1 MTESNNTPN
10 MELGKVVLETL
21 VSQGLIVPEN
31 QESILSTICGGRMTA
46 SDWKS
51 CVEMKILKD
60 EGKVYDG
67 KSDQED

>member
-10 MELGKVVLETL
+10 MELGKVVVETL
-21 VSQGLIVPEN
+21 VSEGLIVPEN
-31 QESILSTICGGRMTA
+31 KESILPRICGGKMT
-46 SDWKS
+46 SSEWKS

-60 EGKVYDG
+60 EGKENNG